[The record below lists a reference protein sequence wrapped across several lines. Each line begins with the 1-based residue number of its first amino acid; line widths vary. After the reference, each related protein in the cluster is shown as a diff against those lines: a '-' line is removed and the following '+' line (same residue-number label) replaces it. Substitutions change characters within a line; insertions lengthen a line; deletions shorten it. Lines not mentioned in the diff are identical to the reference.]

1 MFFYRFHPIAVSVRG
16 QPSQAWLVQIT
27 AKGIIILF
35 GRVQEP
41 PNGVFILAR
50 FELVGVRKKLLAS
63 GPTISMTMEVDT
75 VRCLGSKDDYLVLAK
90 IAVESSVL
98 CLSWL
103 YSV

>member
-1 MFFYRFHPIAVSVRG
+1 M
-16 QPSQAWLVQIT
+16 
-27 AKGIIILF
+27 
-35 GRVQEP
+35 
-41 PNGVFILAR
+41 FILPR
-50 FELVGVRKKLLAS
+50 FELVGERKKLLDS

-103 YSV
+103 YSF